1 MIIYKDLIYAKQNL
15 ISLPKL
21 FKLQAKKT
29 PDKIAIVDGANSITY
44 QKLDQLT
51 DNLAGYLQKQGVTL
65 NQPVGVLLEKSQ
77 DFIIA
82 SLAIMKA
89 GGIFMPLELKYPD
102 ALLAK
107 MLADA
112 KPSLIITKSTYTKK
126 ISSKIGI
133 KNLLID
139 RENNWKS
146 PPTLDLKLP
155 SIATENI
162 ANIIYSSGST
172 GEPKGIILTHKA
184 IITGELRREQVS
196 SSKSG
201 YPITYLLF
209 PWEIYRPWIKGATLY
224 IVHDEI
230 IYDHEQ
236 FLDLIFQN
244 KIKEL
249 TISPS
254 LIQSI
259 FNTVEIETITAK
271 LSGLEVV
278 WVTGEALTQKLKYQL
293 IDRLPSARLFNFY
306 GINECFTVT
315 IDNLRESED
324 LPSGFCAVGIP
335 FEDDEIILLD
345 ENGQQVTPGK
355 EGEMYIKSPCL
366 FQAYF
371 NKPEL
376 TAEKLVDLNGNRF
389 FRTGDLAAILPNGKL
404 EIRGRCNYMVNLRG
418 YNVSLAGIENTLL
431 EHPEIKSCV
440 VIIQGKEEAEK
451 KLIAY
456 FVPQKQIT
464 EAQEIRELKLRL
476 RHHLQDHLPPHMIPS
491 VFVVIDKIPM
501 TPMGKL
507 DRRQLPSLD
516 HSRPELAV
524 PLVKS
529 QSDTEKRI
537 AQIWQEVLQL
547 EEVGINDNF
556 FDLGGN
562 SLLLIRVHKN
572 LSKIFAIHL
581 PVTTL
586 FEHPTIATLA
596 QHLEQDKGGKTAAKQ
611 YHKRKKSIGHGSD
624 IAIVGMSCRFPGAN
638 NTDAFWNNLRDG
650 VESISFFSD
659 REIELEDPNWIEHP
673 NYVKA
678 SPILPDIDLF
688 DAEFFG
694 YSDKE
699 AELMDPQHRLFLE
712 CAWEA
717 LENAGYNP
725 GNYPGAVGVYGGS
738 SPSTYLINNIS
749 HSLGSS
755 RTSPLLTH
763 CLFRGTK
770 DVHTDLGNGGDYL
783 PMRVSYKLNLK
794 GPSLNV
800 QTACSTSLVAVH
812 LACQSLR
819 SGESDLALAGGVSI
833 FVPQKTGYL
842 YQEGM
847 MLSPDGHCRAF
858 DAEGQ
863 GTLFGSGVGI
873 VVLKRLE
880 EAIAD
885 GDHVYATIKG
895 SAINNDGAVKVSYT
909 APSIEGQIAA
919 ISEALA
925 MANIDPRTVSYVET
939 HGTGTPLGDPIEIAA
954 LTKAFRQSTNS
965 QDNNFCAIGSV
976 KTNIGH
982 LDVTAGIAGLIKTVL
997 ALHNKAIPPSLHFKE
1012 PNPNIDFPNSPFYVN
1027 TALTPWEPKVTPL
1040 RAGVSSFG
1048 MGGTNVHVVLEEAPK
1063 QVESGSPLT
1072 PLNKGGI
1079 SEASH
1084 GFPLNKGD
1092 INEASHG
1099 LNKGGISEA
1108 SHGVPLAKGDGRGID
1123 GGDAKVKSERSLHIL
1138 TLSGQTEQAVAESVQ
1153 NYITYLES
1161 DPKAE
1166 IGDICFTANGGRQHF
1181 NHRLAVIAGST
1192 QDLLEQLQRFGKP
1205 VDINDSSEPP
1215 TIHSLKADSTKQIAF
1230 VFTGQGSQ
1238 YIGMGRQLYETQPT
1252 FRKTLDECDRI
1263 LRSYL
1268 DIPLLEVLYPD
1279 LDNREQGTEPDSPIH
1294 QTSYTQPAIFAI
1306 EYALAGLWKSWGI
1319 EPDVVMGHSIGE
1331 YVAACVAGVF
1341 SLEDGLKLIAQRGRL
1356 MQSLPQ
1362 DGEMLAL
1369 LASVAEAAEA
1379 IKPYGRDVSVAAING
1394 PQSVV
1399 ISGERAAINTIERN
1413 LAAKGVKTKKLTVSH
1428 AFHSPL
1434 MEPILGEFEQVV
1446 AQVRFNLPQLKLISN
1461 VTGELA
1467 TEEITTS
1474 KYWCDHLRQPVQFMA
1489 SMSTIA
1495 QQGID
1500 VLVEIGA
1507 KPILLGMGRQCLP
1520 EHQGLW
1526 LPSLR
1531 PGQED
1536 WQQILTSLAE
1546 LYLHGVPVNWLG
1558 FDQDFA
1564 RHRIP
1569 LPTYPFQRQRYWV
1582 SPEDS
1587 LMGITAPSTSPG
1599 AIGAVAPGLKA
1610 IAPKDIG
1617 KKPDIADW
1625 FYIPSWKRSITPAYQ
1640 PGEKLLESDTL
1651 VFIDECGLGEK
1662 LAEKLAIQ
1670 GSDVVRVSHGSE
1682 FAKQSDRVY
1691 TINPTQADDYH
1702 TLLQELKQLN
1712 KNPSS
1717 IIHLWSVTPNN
1728 HTELGIESFEASQDL
1743 GLYSLIFLV
1752 QALEK
1757 LNFIDPLQLT
1767 IVSNNLQEVSGEE
1780 VLSPEKA
1787 TLLAACK
1794 VIGQEYPNI
1803 NCRSIDL
1810 VLPPSQKQNQ
1820 EKLVTQLLGEIKA
1833 QSEDLTIAYRGKHR
1847 WVQKFEPMGLEKP
1860 EAGTLPLTEEGVY
1873 LIIGGL
1879 GAIGMSLGLHLAKT
1893 VRAKLILIGRSQF
1906 PARDDWSQWLAT
1918 HNAEDR
1924 ISRKIQKLQA
1934 MEAMGAEV
1942 MVLSADVADGQQ
1954 MEEAIAQA
1962 EARFGN
1968 INGVIHSVMFTG
1980 DKALCSIKEITKTDI
1995 WQHFQG
2001 KVQGTIVLSK
2011 VLHNKNLDFCI
2022 LMSSIASVL
2031 GGLGDVAYSAAN
2043 LFMDVFVHQQNRSN
2057 SVPWLSVNWE
2067 TWEFEKQDQNYEI
2080 AAGLAEFAITPE
2092 EGIQA
2097 FERVLSTQELNQI
2110 LVSSGD
2116 LQTRIDR
2123 WVKLKSVKQQ
2133 NNSQNQVS
2141 STPVTFRKQ
2150 LETAPVGERQG
2161 LLVTHVR
2168 AQVARVLGIS
2178 PERITL
2184 EQKLIDLGLD
2194 SLMSIE
2200 LRNALQLSLGLSVP
2214 STLLFD
2220 YPTPEALTSYLVRE
2234 VAHLE
2239 DSKSLSNGSIKQGI
2253 VEDDSYHSTLVSI
2266 QPNGSKPP
2274 LFFVPGVLGN
2284 VFDIYPLAQHLDSEQ
2299 PLYGLRALGLDER
2312 EKPLTRMEDI
2322 AAHHIQALQAVQPE
2336 GPYFLGGHSAG
2347 GKVVFEMAQQLKN
2360 QGQEVALLA
2369 IMDGLGTNLQKY
2381 QDFAEWD
2388 NSKLIDDL
2396 SSFYQGSLGEAVKVD
2411 PETLQSIG
2419 EDRKLDYLLERLTI
2433 AGLNL
2438 SQGELKRIFK
2448 VYKAS
2453 IQADVD
2459 YIPQESYP
2467 TSITFFRAMETEVF
2481 EATLGETTILEDP
2494 TWGWGEI
2501 SAQPVTIH
2509 KIPGNH
2515 FTMMREP
2522 NVGVLAQTLRTCLES
2537 YPRAVH
2543 HPL

>member
-1 MIIYKDLIYAKQNL
+1 MKNF
-15 ISLPKL
+15 ISLPQL
-21 FKLQAKKT
+21 FKSQAQRT
-29 PDKIAIVDGANSITY
+29 PEEIAIVDRANSITY

-51 DNLAGYLQKQGVTL
+51 DNLAGYLQKEGVTL

-77 DFIIA
+77 DYIIA

-89 GGIFMPLELKYPD
+89 GGAFMPLELKYPD

-107 MLADA
+107 MVADA
-112 KPSLIITKSTYTKK
+112 QPNLIITKSQYASRIT
-126 ISSKIGI
+126 SKLPLQI
-133 KNLLID
+133 LLI
-139 RENNWKS
+139 EQKNNWNLPRKQ
-146 PPTLDLKLP
+146 DQKLP
-155 SIATENI
+155 SINPQDI
-162 ANIIYSSGST
+162 ANIIYTSGST
-172 GEPKGIILTHKA
+172 GEPKGIILTHQA

-196 SSKSG
+196 LSKSG
-201 YPITYLLF
+201 YPIAYVLF
-209 PWEIYRPWIKGATLY
+209 QWEIYRPWIKGSTTY
-224 IVHDEI
+224 IIPDEI
-230 IYDHEQ
+230 IYDHQ
-236 FLDLIFQN
+236 LFLDFIYQN
-244 KIKEL
+244 KIKEI

-259 FNTVEIETITAK
+259 FNTVEIENITAK

-278 WVTGEALTQKLKYQL
+278 WVTGEALTQKLKSQL
-293 IDRLPSARLFNFY
+293 IDRLPSTRLLNYY
-306 GINECFTVT
+306 GINECFTIA
-315 IDNLRESED
+315 IDNLRKIED
-324 LPSGFCAVGIP
+324 LTSGLCAVGMP

-345 ENGQQVTPGK
+345 ENGQQVPPGN
-355 EGEMYIKSPCL
+355 EGEMYINSPCL
-366 FQAYF
+366 FQAYLK
-371 NKPEL
+371 KPKL

-440 VIIQGKEEAEK
+440 VILQGKEEAEK

-456 FVPQKQIT
+456 FVPQKQST
-464 EAQEIRELKLRL
+464 EPQQIRQLKLRL
-476 RHHLQDHLPPHMIPS
+476 RHHLQDNLPAHMIPS

-507 DRRQLPSLD
+507 DRRQLPEIN
-516 HSRPELAV
+516 HYRPELAV

-529 QSDTEKRI
+529 KSDTEKQI

-547 EEVGINDNF
+547 KEVGINDNF

-572 LSKIFAIHL
+572 LSKILAIHL
-581 PVTTL
+581 PVTRL

-596 QHLEQDKGGKTAAKQ
+596 QYLEQEQVGKTAV
-611 YHKRKKSIGHGSD
+611 KRYEKRNKSIQHGCD

-650 VESISFFSD
+650 VESISFFND

-717 LENAGYNP
+717 LEIAGYNP

-755 RTSPLLTH
+755 RISPLLTH

-794 GPSLNV
+794 GPSVNV
-800 QTACSTSLVAVH
+800 QTACSSSLVAVH

-885 GDHVYATIKG
+885 GDHIYATIKG

-925 MANIDPRTVSYVET
+925 MANIDPRTVSYVEA

-1012 PNPNIDFPNSPFYVN
+1012 PNPNIDFENSPFYVN
-1027 TALTPWEPKVTPL
+1027 TTFREWEEKVTPL

-1048 MGGTNVHVVLEEAPK
+1048 MGGTNAHVVLESAPK
-1063 QVESGSPLT
+1063 QVESRSPLT
-1072 PLNKGGI
+1072 PLDKGGISVESRSPLTPLDKGGI

-1084 GFPLNKGD
+1084 DF
-1092 INEASHG
+1092 
-1099 LNKGGISEA
+1099 
-1108 SHGVPLAKGDGRGID
+1108 PLAKGDGRAIEKSKS
-1123 GGDAKVKSERSLHIL
+1123 KVKSERPVHIL

-1161 DPKAE
+1161 HREAE
-1166 IGDICFTANGGRQHF
+1166 IADICFTANGGRQHF

-1252 FRKTLDECDRI
+1252 FRKNLDECDRI

-1268 DIPLLEVLYPD
+1268 DISLLEVLYPD
-1279 LDNREQGTEPDSPIH
+1279 LDNNKQETEPDSPIH

-1306 EYALAGLWKSWGI
+1306 EYALAELWKSWGI

-1356 MQSLPQ
+1356 MQLLPQ

-1369 LASVAEAAEA
+1369 LTSEAQAAEA
-1379 IKPYGRDVSVAAING
+1379 IKPYSQDVSLAAING

-1399 ISGERAAINTIERN
+1399 ISGKKTAIKAIERN

-1434 MEPILGEFEQVV
+1434 MEPILAEFERVV
-1446 AQVRFNLPQLKLISN
+1446 AQVRFNLPQLKLIGN

-1489 SMSTIA
+1489 SMSTLE

-1546 LYLHGVPVNWLG
+1546 LYLHGVSINWLG

-1599 AIGAVAPGLKA
+1599 AI
-1610 IAPKDIG
+1610 APKDIG

-1625 FYIPSWKRSITPAYQ
+1625 FYIPSWKRSIPPAYQ
-1640 PGEKLLESDTL
+1640 PGEKLLESDIL
-1651 VFIDECGLGEK
+1651 VFIDECGLGEE
-1662 LAEKLAIQ
+1662 LAELLAIQ
-1670 GSDVVRVSHGSE
+1670 GSEVVRVSRGSE
-1682 FAKQSDRVY
+1682 FTKHSDRFY

-1702 TLLQELKQLN
+1702 TLLQELKQRN

-1728 HTELGIESFEASQDL
+1728 HTELGIESFEASQEL

-1752 QALEK
+1752 QALER
-1757 LNFIDPLQLT
+1757 LNFINSLQLT
-1767 IVSNNLQEVSGEE
+1767 VVSNNLQEVSGEE

-1803 NCRSIDL
+1803 NCRSIDI
-1810 VLPPSQKQNQ
+1810 VLPTSQKQKQ
-1820 EKLVTQLLGEIKA
+1820 EKIVTQLLAEITA
-1833 QSEDLTIAYRGKHR
+1833 QSADLTIAYRGKHR
-1847 WVQKFEPMGLEKP
+1847 WVQKFEPVGLEKP

-1879 GAIGMSLGLHLAKT
+1879 GAIGLSLGAHLAKT
-1893 VRAKLILIGRSQF
+1893 VRAKLILTGRSLF

-1924 ISRKIQKLQA
+1924 ISRKIQKLQVI
-1934 MEAMGAEV
+1934 EAMGTEV
-1942 MVLSADVADGQQ
+1942 MILNADVADGQQ
-1954 MEEAIAQA
+1954 MEAVVAQA
-1962 EARFGN
+1962 EARFGK

-1980 DKALCSIKEITKTDI
+1980 DKALCSIKEITNTDI

-2011 VLHNKNLDFCI
+2011 VLQNKNLDFCI

-2043 LFMDVFVHQQNRSN
+2043 LFMDVFVYQQNRGN

-2067 TWEFEKQDQNYEI
+2067 TWEFPKQEQNYEI
-2080 AAGLAEFAITPE
+2080 ATSLAEFAITPE

-2097 FERVLSTQELNQI
+2097 FERVLSTPELDQI
-2110 LVSSGD
+2110 IVSSGD
-2116 LQTRIDR
+2116 LQARIDR
-2123 WVKLKSVKQQ
+2123 WVKLKSVKER
-2133 NNSQNQVS
+2133 NNSHNQVS
-2141 STPVTFRKQ
+2141 YTPVTFRQQ
-2150 LETAPVGERQG
+2150 LETVPVGERQG

-2168 AQVARVLGIS
+2168 AQVAKVLGIS
-2178 PERITL
+2178 PQRITL

-2200 LRNALQLSLGLSVP
+2200 LRNTLQLSLGLSVP
-2214 STLLFD
+2214 STLVFD
-2220 YPTPEALTSYLVRE
+2220 YPTPEALTSYLAQE
-2234 VAHLE
+2234 VLAFE
-2239 DSKSLSNGSIKQGI
+2239 ESKSLTDTSIKEGI
-2253 VEDDSYHSTLVSI
+2253 VEDNSYRSTLVSI
-2266 QPNGSKPP
+2266 QQNGSKPP

-2299 PLYGLRALGLDER
+2299 PLYGLRAFGLDEG
-2312 EKPLTRMEDI
+2312 EKPLTRMEEI
-2322 AAHHIQALQAVQPE
+2322 AAHHIQALQAVQPK

-2360 QGQEVALLA
+2360 QGHEVALLA
-2369 IMDGLGTNLQKY
+2369 IIDGLGTNVQKY
-2381 QDFAEWD
+2381 QDFADWD
-2388 NSKLIDDL
+2388 NTKLINDL
-2396 SSFYQGSLGEAVKVD
+2396 SSFYQGSLGEAVNVD

-2419 EDRKLDYLLERLTI
+2419 EEQQLNYLLERLSI
-2433 AGLNL
+2433 AGFKL
-2438 SQGELKRIFK
+2438 SQDELKRIFQ
-2448 VYKAS
+2448 VYKANV
-2453 IQADVD
+2453 QADVD

-2481 EATLGETTILEDP
+2481 QATLGETTILEDP

-2501 SAQPVTIH
+2501 SAEPVTIYE
-2509 KIPGNH
+2509 IPGNH
-2515 FTMMREP
+2515 FTMMGEP
-2522 NVGVLAQTLRTCLES
+2522 NVGVIAQTLRTCLES
-2537 YPRAVH
+2537 NPRAVQ

>member
-1 MIIYKDLIYAKQNL
+1 MEDFL
-15 ISLPKL
+15 SLSKL
-21 FKLQAKKT
+21 FKLQAQRT
-29 PDKIAIVDGANSITY
+29 PQEIALVDQTNSITY
-44 QKLDQLT
+44 QQLDQLT
-51 DNLAGYLQKQGVTL
+51 DNLAGYLQKQGVTS
-65 NQPVGVLLEKSQ
+65 NQPVGALLEKSQ
-77 DFIIA
+77 DYIIA
-82 SLAIMKA
+82 CLAILKA
-89 GGIFMPLELKYPD
+89 GGAFMPLELKYPD

-107 MLADA
+107 MVADA
-112 KPSLIITKSTYTKK
+112 KPNLIITKSEYSSR
-126 ISSKIGI
+126 ISSKLSLKI
-133 KNLLID
+133 LPID
-139 RENNWKS
+139 RKKNWNLPLK
-146 PPTLDLKLP
+146 PEQKLP
-155 SIATENI
+155 SIEPQDI
-162 ANIIYSSGST
+162 ANIIYTSGST
-172 GEPKGIILTHKA
+172 GEPKGIILTHQA
-184 IITGELRREQVS
+184 IIAAELRREQFS
-196 SSKSG
+196 LSRAG
-201 YPITYLLF
+201 YPLAYVLF
-209 PWEIYRPWIKGATLY
+209 QWEIYRPWFKGATTY
-224 IVHDEI
+224 IIPDEI
-230 IYDHEQ
+230 LYDHQ
-236 FLDLIFQN
+236 LFLDFISQN
-244 KIKEL
+244 KIKEI

-259 FNTVEIETITAK
+259 FNTIEVDCLISK
-271 LSGLEVV
+271 LSNLEVI
-278 WVTGEALTQKLKYQL
+278 WLTGEPVNKKLKTQL
-293 IDRLPSARLFNFY
+293 LNRLPSTRLLNYY
-306 GINECFTVT
+306 GLNECFTVA
-315 IDNLRESED
+315 IDDLRETED
-324 LPSGFCAVGIP
+324 LPSGFCAVGTP
-335 FEDDEIILLD
+335 FEDDEIILLE
-345 ENGQQVTPGK
+345 ENGQQVSPGN
-355 EGEMYIKSPCL
+355 EGEMYIHSPCMFREYL
-366 FQAYF
+366 
-371 NKPEL
+371 NKPKL
-376 TAEKLVDLNGNRF
+376 TADSFVDINGTRF

-440 VIIQGKEEAEK
+440 VVLQGQEEAQK

-456 FVPQKQIT
+456 FIPQEQGT
-464 EAQEIRELKLRL
+464 EPQQIRELKLRL
-476 RHHLQDHLPPHMIPS
+476 RHHLQERLPPHMMPTA
-491 VFVVIDKIPM
+491 FVVLEKIPI

-507 DRRQLPSLD
+507 DRRQLPTLD

-572 LSKIFAIHL
+572 LSKIFTTNL
-581 PVTTL
+581 PITTL

-596 QHLEQDKGGKTAAKQ
+596 QHLEQDKRGKTTVKQ
-611 YHKRKKSIGHGSD
+611 YKKKKKPIGHGSD
-624 IAIVGMSCRFPGAN
+624 IAIVGMSCRFPGAK
-638 NTDAFWNNLRDG
+638 NTDAFWNNLQDG
-650 VESISFFSD
+650 IESISFFSD
-659 REIELEDPNWIEHP
+659 REIELEEPNWIEHP

-717 LENAGYNP
+717 LEIAGYNP
-725 GNYPGAVGVYGGS
+725 ENYQGAVGVYGGS
-738 SPSTYLINNIS
+738 SPSTYLVNNIS
-749 HSLGSS
+749 HSLGASPA
-755 RTSPLLTH
+755 SPLLTH

-770 DVHTDLGNGGDYL
+770 DVHTDLGNGRDYL
-783 PMRVSYKLNLK
+783 PMRVSYKLNLT
-794 GPSLNV
+794 GPSVNV

-833 FVPQKTGYL
+833 FVPHKTGYL

-858 DAEGQ
+858 DAQSQ

-873 VVLKRLE
+873 VALKRLD

-885 GDHVYATIKG
+885 GDKIYAVIKG

-919 ISEALA
+919 ISDALA

-982 LDVTAGIAGLIKTVL
+982 LDVTAGIASLIKTVL
-997 ALHNKAIPPSLHFKE
+997 ALHNKAIPPSLHFTE
-1012 PNPNIDFPNSPFYVN
+1012 PNPNIDFEHSPFYVN
-1027 TALTPWEPKVTPL
+1027 TALTPWEAKVTPL

-1048 MGGTNVHVVLEEAPK
+1048 MGGTNAHVVLEEAPK
-1063 QVESGSPLT
+1063 QVKSRSPQ
-1072 PLNKGGI
+1072 
-1079 SEASH
+1079 
-1084 GFPLNKGD
+1084 
-1092 INEASHG
+1092 
-1099 LNKGGISEA
+1099 
-1108 SHGVPLAKGDGRGID
+1108 AKI
-1123 GGDAKVKSERSLHIL
+1123 KSERSVHIL
-1138 TLSGQTEQAVAESVQ
+1138 TLSGKTEQAVAESVH
-1153 NYITYLES
+1153 NYVTYLKSHQE
-1161 DPKAE
+1161 AE
-1166 IGDICFTANGGRQHF
+1166 IADICFTANSGRQHF
-1181 NHRLAVIAGST
+1181 NHRLAIIASST

-1205 VDINDSSEPP
+1205 LDINDSSEPP
-1215 TIHSLKADSTKQIAF
+1215 TIHSLKATSTKQIAF

-1252 FRKTLDECDRI
+1252 FRKNLEKCDRI

-1268 DIPLLEVLYPD
+1268 DIPLLDVLYGD
-1279 LDNREQGTEPDSPIH
+1279 LDNKELIN

-1306 EYALAGLWKSWGI
+1306 EYALAELWKSWGI
-1319 EPDVVMGHSIGE
+1319 EPDLVMGHSIGE

-1369 LASVAEAAEA
+1369 LASVPQAAEA
-1379 IKPYGRDVSVAAING
+1379 IKPYGRDVSLAAING
-1394 PQSVV
+1394 PESVV
-1399 ISGERAAINTIERN
+1399 ISGKRAAINTVEHN
-1413 LAAKGVKTKKLTVSH
+1413 LAAKGIKTKKLTVSH

-1434 MEPILGEFEQVV
+1434 MEPILAEFDQVA
-1446 AQVRFNLPQLKLISN
+1446 AQVQFNSPQLQLISN

-1489 SMSTIA
+1489 SMSTLE

-1500 VLVEIGA
+1500 VLLEIGA

-1531 PGQED
+1531 PGHSD

-1546 LYLHGVPVNWLG
+1546 LYLHGVPINWLG

-1564 RHRIP
+1564 RHRLP
-1569 LPTYPFQRQRYWV
+1569 LPTYPFQRQRYWIT
-1582 SPEDS
+1582 PEDNS
-1587 LMGITAPSTSPG
+1587 MGITAPSISPG
-1599 AIGAVAPGLKA
+1599 G
-1610 IAPKDIG
+1610 IAPKQIVK
-1617 KKPDIADW
+1617 KKPNIADW
-1625 FYIPSWKRSITPAYQ
+1625 FYIPSWKRSIPPAYQ
-1640 PGEKLLESDTL
+1640 PSQKLLESEIL

-1670 GSDVVRVSHGSE
+1670 GSEVVRVSCGSE
-1682 FAKQSDRVY
+1682 FAKHSDRFY

-1712 KNPSS
+1712 QNPSS
-1717 IIHLWSVTPNN
+1717 IIHLWSITPNN
-1728 HTELGIESFEASQDL
+1728 HTELGIESFETSQDL

-1767 IVSNNLQEVSGEE
+1767 VASNNLQEVSGEE

-1787 TLLAACK
+1787 TILAACK

-1810 VLPPSQKQNQ
+1810 VLPLAQKQKQ
-1820 EKLVTQLLGEIKA
+1820 EKLLTQLLAEITA
-1833 QSEDLTIAYRGKHR
+1833 HSEDLTIAYRGKHR
-1847 WVQKFEPMGLEKP
+1847 WVQKFEPIGLETP
-1860 EAGTLPLTEEGVY
+1860 GAETLPLKESGVY

-1879 GAIGMSLGLHLAKT
+1879 GAIGLSLGLHLAKT
-1893 VRAKLILIGRSQF
+1893 VRAKLILTGRSLF

-1918 HNAEDR
+1918 HDAEDR
-1924 ISRKIQKLQA
+1924 ISRKIDKLQA
-1934 MEAMGAEV
+1934 IEAMGAEV
-1942 MVLSADVADGQQ
+1942 MVLNVDVADEQQ
-1954 MEEAIAQA
+1954 MEAAIAQT

-1980 DKALCSIKEITKTDI
+1980 DKALCSIKEITKADL
-1995 WQHFQG
+1995 WQHFHG

-2011 VLHNKNLDFCI
+2011 VLQNKNLDFCI

-2057 SVPWLSVNWE
+2057 SIPWLSVNWE
-2067 TWEFEKQDQNYEI
+2067 TWEFPKQDRNYEI
-2080 AAGLAEFAITPE
+2080 VAALAEFAITPE

-2097 FERVLSTQELNQI
+2097 FERVLSTQKMEFDQI
-2110 LVSSGD
+2110 IVSSGD
-2116 LQTRIDR
+2116 LQTRIDQ
-2123 WVKLKSVKQQ
+2123 WVKLKSIKER
-2133 NNSQNQVS
+2133 NNSHQQAS
-2141 STPVTFRKQ
+2141 SPTVELRKQ
-2150 LETAPVGERQG
+2150 LETAPMGERKT
-2161 LLVTHVR
+2161 LLFAHIRT
-2168 AQVARVLGIS
+2168 QVAKVLGIS
-2178 PERITL
+2178 PERIAL

-2220 YPTPEALTSYLVRE
+2220 YPTPEALTNYLVRE
-2234 VAHLE
+2234 VSHFE
-2239 DSKSLSNGSIKQGI
+2239 DSKSFSNGSIKQGI
-2253 VEDDSYHSTLVSI
+2253 VEDDFYRSTLVSI

-2284 VFDIYPLAQHLDSEQ
+2284 VFDLYPVAQHLDAEQ
-2299 PLYGLRALGLDER
+2299 PLYGLRSLGLDEG
-2312 EKPLTRMEDI
+2312 EEPLTQMEDI
-2322 AAHHIQALQAVQPE
+2322 ATHHIKALQAVQPH
-2336 GPYFLGGHSAG
+2336 GPYFLGSHSAG
-2347 GKVVFEMAQQLKN
+2347 GKVVFEMAQQLQH

-2381 QDFAEWD
+2381 QDFSEWD
-2388 NSKLIDDL
+2388 NTKLIEDL
-2396 SSFYQGSLGEAVKVD
+2396 SSFYQGSLGEALKVS
-2411 PETLQSIG
+2411 PETLQSMG
-2419 EDRKLDYLLERLTI
+2419 EECQLDYLLERLSI

-2438 SQGELKRIFK
+2438 SRGELTRIFQ
-2448 VYKAS
+2448 VYQAN
-2453 IQADVD
+2453 IQADVE
-2459 YIPQESYP
+2459 YVPQESYP
-2467 TSITFFRAMETEVF
+2467 TSITFFRARETEIF
-2481 EATLGETTILEDP
+2481 EAILGETTILEDP
-2494 TWGWGEI
+2494 TWEWGKI
-2501 SAQPVTIH
+2501 SAEPVTIH
-2509 KIPGNH
+2509 EIPGNH

-2522 NVGVLAQTLRTCLES
+2522 HVRVLAQTLRTCLES
-2537 YPRAVH
+2537 F
-2543 HPL
+2543 LK

>member
-1 MIIYKDLIYAKQNL
+1 MEDFL
-15 ISLPKL
+15 SLPKL
-21 FKLQAKKT
+21 FKLQAQRT
-29 PDKIAIVDGANSITY
+29 PEEIAIVDGANSITY
-44 QKLDQLT
+44 QKLDRLT
-51 DNLAGYLQKQGVTL
+51 DNLAGYLQKQGVTS

-77 DFIIA
+77 DYIIA

-89 GGIFMPLELKYPD
+89 GGAFMPLELKYPD

-107 MLADA
+107 MVADA
-112 KPSLIITKSTYTKK
+112 KPSLIITKSQY
-126 ISSKIGI
+126 SSRI
-133 KNLLID
+133 NSELSLQSLPID
-139 RENNWKS
+139 RENNWKL
-146 PPTLDLKLP
+146 PLKQDQNLP
-155 SIATENI
+155 SINPQDI
-162 ANIIYSSGST
+162 ANIIYTSGST
-172 GEPKGIILTHKA
+172 GEPKGIILTHQA
-184 IITGELRREQVS
+184 IIAGELRREQVS
-196 SSKSG
+196 LSKSG
-201 YPITYLLF
+201 YPIAYVLF
-209 PWEIYRPWIKGATLY
+209 QWEIYRPWIKGSTTY
-224 IVHDEI
+224 IIPDEI
-230 IYDHEQ
+230 IYDHQ
-236 FLDLIFQN
+236 LFLDFIYQN
-244 KIKEL
+244 EIKEI

-259 FNTVEIETITAK
+259 FNTVKVDFIISK
-271 LSGLEVV
+271 LSGLEVI
-278 WVTGEALTQKLKYQL
+278 WVTGEALTKQLKSKL
-293 IDRLPSARLFNFY
+293 IDRLPSTRLLNYY
-306 GINECFTVT
+306 GINECFTIA
-315 IDNLRESED
+315 IDNLREIEN

-345 ENGQQVTPGK
+345 ENGQQVYPGN
-355 EGEMYIKSPCL
+355 EGEMYIRSPCMFREYL
-366 FQAYF
+366 
-371 NKPEL
+371 NKPKL
-376 TAEKLVDLNGNRF
+376 TADSFVDINGYRF

-456 FVPQKQIT
+456 FVPQKQST
-464 EAQEIRELKLRL
+464 EPQQIRELKLRL
-476 RHHLQDHLPPHMIPS
+476 RHHLQDHLPAHMIPS

-507 DRRQLPSLD
+507 DRRQLPSID

-537 AQIWQEVLQL
+537 AQIWQDVLQL

-572 LSKIFAIHL
+572 LSKILAIHL

-596 QHLEQDKGGKTAAKQ
+596 QYLDQEQVGTTAVKR
-611 YHKRKKSIGHGSD
+611 YEKRKKFIQHGSD

-638 NTDAFWNNLRDG
+638 NTDAFWKNLRDG

-659 REIELEDPNWIEHP
+659 REIELEDTNWIEHP

-717 LENAGYNP
+717 LEISGYNP
-725 GNYPGAVGVYGGS
+725 GNYPGSVGVYGGS

-794 GPSLNV
+794 GPSVNV

-842 YQEGM
+842 YQEAM

-919 ISEALA
+919 ISDALA

-1048 MGGTNVHVVLEEAPK
+1048 MGGTNAHVVLEEAPK
-1063 QVESGSPLT
+1063 QVESGSPL
-1072 PLNKGGI
+1072 LNKGGN

-1084 GFPLNKGD
+1084 GF
-1092 INEASHG
+1092 
-1099 LNKGGISEA
+1099 
-1108 SHGVPLAKGDGRGID
+1108 PLAKGDGRGIEKSKS
-1123 GGDAKVKSERSLHIL
+1123 KVKRERSVHIL

-1166 IGDICFTANGGRQHF
+1166 IADICFTANGGRQHF

-1252 FRKTLDECDRI
+1252 FRKNLDECDRI

-1279 LDNREQGTEPDSPIH
+1279 LDNNKSETEPDSSIN

-1306 EYALAGLWKSWGI
+1306 EYALAELWKSWGI

-1379 IKPYGRDVSVAAING
+1379 IKPYGGDVSLAAING

-1399 ISGERAAINTIERN
+1399 ISGKRAAINTIERN

-1434 MEPILGEFEQVV
+1434 MEPILAEFDQVV

-1495 QQGID
+1495 QLGID

-1536 WQQILTSLAE
+1536 WQQLLTSVAE
-1546 LYLHGVPVNWLG
+1546 LYFHGVSINWLG

-1587 LMGITAPSTSPG
+1587 LMGITTPSTSSR
-1599 AIGAVAPGLKA
+1599 AIP
-1610 IAPKDIG
+1610 PKNIG

-1625 FYIPSWKRSITPAYQ
+1625 FYIPSWKRSIPPAYQ

-1651 VFIDECGLGEK
+1651 VFIDECGLGEE
-1662 LAEKLAIQ
+1662 LAEKLEIQ
-1670 GSDVVRVSHGSE
+1670 GSDVVRVSPGSE
-1682 FAKQSDRVY
+1682 FAKQSDRFY

-1702 TLLQELKQLN
+1702 TLLQELKQRN

-1728 HTELGIESFEASQDL
+1728 HTELGIESFEGSQDL

-1757 LNFIDPLQLT
+1757 LNFINSLQLT
-1767 IVSNNLQEVSGEE
+1767 VVSNNLQEVSGEE

-1787 TLLAACK
+1787 TLLAACN

-1810 VLPPSQKQNQ
+1810 VLPPSQKQKQ
-1820 EKLVTQLLGEIKA
+1820 EKLVTQLLGEITA
-1833 QSEDLTIAYRGKHR
+1833 HSEDLTIAYRGKHR
-1847 WVQKFEPMGLEKP
+1847 WVQKFEPVGLETP
-1860 EAGTLPLTEEGVY
+1860 GTGTLPLTKEGVY

-1879 GAIGMSLGLHLAKT
+1879 GAIGLSLGLHLAKT
-1893 VRAKLILIGRSQF
+1893 VRAKLILTGRSLF

-1918 HNAEDR
+1918 HDAEDR

-1942 MVLSADVADGQQ
+1942 MVLNADVADGQQ

-1962 EARFGN
+1962 EGRFGN

-2011 VLHNKNLDFCI
+2011 VLQNKNLDFCI

-2043 LFMDVFVHQQNRSN
+2043 LFMDVFVHQQNRVN

-2067 TWEFEKQDQNYEI
+2067 TWEFPKQDRNYEI

-2097 FERVLSTQELNQI
+2097 FEKVLSTPELDQI
-2110 LVSSGD
+2110 IVSSGD
-2116 LQTRIDR
+2116 LQARIDR
-2123 WVKLKSVKQQ
+2123 WVKLKSVKER
-2133 NNSQNQVS
+2133 NNSHNQVS
-2141 STPVTFRKQ
+2141 YTPVTFRKQ
-2150 LETAPVGERQG
+2150 LETVPVGERQG
-2161 LLVTHVR
+2161 LLVTHIR
-2168 AQVARVLGIS
+2168 AQVAKVLGIS

-2214 STLLFD
+2214 STVVFD
-2220 YPTPEALTSYLVRE
+2220 YPTPEALTSYLAQE
-2234 VAHLE
+2234 VLAFE
-2239 DSKSLSNGSIKQGI
+2239 ESKSLTDTSIKQGI
-2253 VEDDSYHSTLVSI
+2253 VEDDSYRSTLVSI

-2299 PLYGLRALGLDER
+2299 PLYGLRAFGLDDG

-2322 AAHHIQALQAVQPE
+2322 AAHHIQALQAVQPK

-2347 GKVVFEMAQQLKN
+2347 GKVVFEIAQQLQN

-2381 QDFAEWD
+2381 QDFADWD
-2388 NSKLIDDL
+2388 NTKLINDI
-2396 SSFYQGSLGEAVKVD
+2396 SSFYQGSLGEAVNVN

-2419 EDRKLDYLLERLTI
+2419 EEQQLNYLLERLSI
-2433 AGLNL
+2433 AGFKL
-2438 SQGELKRIFK
+2438 SQDELKRIFQ
-2448 VYKAS
+2448 VYKANV
-2453 IQADVD
+2453 QADVD

-2494 TWGWGEI
+2494 TWGWGKV
-2501 SAQPVTIH
+2501 SAEPVTIYE
-2509 KIPGNH
+2509 IPGNH
-2515 FTMMREP
+2515 FTMMGEP
-2522 NVGVLAQTLRTCLES
+2522 HVRVLAQTLRTCLES
-2537 YPRAVH
+2537 NCN
-2543 HPL
+2543 L

>member
-1 MIIYKDLIYAKQNL
+1 MKTAITSEMIIDKDLIYAKQNF
-15 ISLPKL
+15 ISLPNL
-21 FKLQAKKT
+21 FKLQAQRT
-29 PDKIAIVDGANSITY
+29 PEQIGIVDRTNSITY
-44 QKLDQLT
+44 QKLDRLT
-51 DNLAGYLQKQGVTL
+51 DNLAGYLQKQGVTS

-77 DFIIA
+77 DYIIA
-82 SLAIMKA
+82 CLAILKA
-89 GGIFMPLELKYPD
+89 GGAFMPLELKYPD

-107 MLADA
+107 IVADA
-112 KPSLIITKSTYTKK
+112 KPNLIITKSQYNQRLS
-126 ISSKIGI
+126 IENSLQI
-133 KNLLID
+133 LPID
-139 RENNWKS
+139 REDNWKF
-146 PPTLDLKLP
+146 PLNPEQKLP
-155 SIATENI
+155 SIDPKNI
-162 ANIIYSSGST
+162 ANIIYTSGST
-172 GEPKGIILTHKA
+172 GEPKGVILTHQA
-184 IITGELRREQVS
+184 IVAGELRLEQVS
-196 SSKSG
+196 LSRSG
-201 YPITYLLF
+201 YPIAYVLF
-209 PWEIYRPWIKGATLY
+209 PWEIYRPWIQGATTY
-224 IVHDEI
+224 IVPDEI
-230 IYDHEQ
+230 IYDHEL
-236 FLDLIFQN
+236 FLEFISQN
-244 KIKEL
+244 KIKEIS
-249 TISPS
+249 ISPS

-271 LSGLEVV
+271 LSCLEVV
-278 WVTGEALTQKLKYQL
+278 WVTGEALTQQLKYQL
-293 IDRLPSARLFNFY
+293 IDRLPSARLLNYY
-306 GINECFTVT
+306 GINECFTVA

-355 EGEMYIKSPCL
+355 EGEMYIKSPCMFREYL
-366 FQAYF
+366 
-371 NKPEL
+371 NKPKL
-376 TAEKLVDLNGNRF
+376 TADSFVDINGSRF

-440 VIIQGKEEAEK
+440 VIIKGKEEAEK

-456 FVPQKQIT
+456 FVPQKQST
-464 EAQEIRELKLRL
+464 EPQQIRQLKLRL
-476 RHHLQDHLPPHMIPS
+476 RHHLQDNLPPHMIPS

-507 DRRQLPSLD
+507 DRRQLPTLD

-1230 VFTGQGSQ
+1230 VFTG
-1238 YIGMGRQLYETQPT
+1238 L
-1252 FRKTLDECDRI
+1252 
-1263 LRSYL
+1263 
-1268 DIPLLEVLYPD
+1268 
-1279 LDNREQGTEPDSPIH
+1279 
-1294 QTSYTQPAIFAI
+1294 
-1306 EYALAGLWKSWGI
+1306 
-1319 EPDVVMGHSIGE
+1319 
-1331 YVAACVAGVF
+1331 
-1341 SLEDGLKLIAQRGRL
+1341 
-1356 MQSLPQ
+1356 
-1362 DGEMLAL
+1362 
-1369 LASVAEAAEA
+1369 
-1379 IKPYGRDVSVAAING
+1379 
-1394 PQSVV
+1394 
-1399 ISGERAAINTIERN
+1399 
-1413 LAAKGVKTKKLTVSH
+1413 
-1428 AFHSPL
+1428 
-1434 MEPILGEFEQVV
+1434 
-1446 AQVRFNLPQLKLISN
+1446 
-1461 VTGELA
+1461 
-1467 TEEITTS
+1467 
-1474 KYWCDHLRQPVQFMA
+1474 
-1489 SMSTIA
+1489 
-1495 QQGID
+1495 
-1500 VLVEIGA
+1500 
-1507 KPILLGMGRQCLP
+1507 
-1520 EHQGLW
+1520 
-1526 LPSLR
+1526 
-1531 PGQED
+1531 
-1536 WQQILTSLAE
+1536 QI
-1546 LYLHGVPVNWLG
+1546 
-1558 FDQDFA
+1558 
-1564 RHRIP
+1564 
-1569 LPTYPFQRQRYWV
+1569 
-1582 SPEDS
+1582 
-1587 LMGITAPSTSPG
+1587 
-1599 AIGAVAPGLKA
+1599 
-1610 IAPKDIG
+1610 
-1617 KKPDIADW
+1617 
-1625 FYIPSWKRSITPAYQ
+1625 
-1640 PGEKLLESDTL
+1640 
-1651 VFIDECGLGEK
+1651 
-1662 LAEKLAIQ
+1662 
-1670 GSDVVRVSHGSE
+1670 
-1682 FAKQSDRVY
+1682 
-1691 TINPTQADDYH
+1691 
-1702 TLLQELKQLN
+1702 
-1712 KNPSS
+1712 
-1717 IIHLWSVTPNN
+1717 
-1728 HTELGIESFEASQDL
+1728 
-1743 GLYSLIFLV
+1743 
-1752 QALEK
+1752 
-1757 LNFIDPLQLT
+1757 
-1767 IVSNNLQEVSGEE
+1767 
-1780 VLSPEKA
+1780 
-1787 TLLAACK
+1787 
-1794 VIGQEYPNI
+1794 
-1803 NCRSIDL
+1803 
-1810 VLPPSQKQNQ
+1810 
-1820 EKLVTQLLGEIKA
+1820 
-1833 QSEDLTIAYRGKHR
+1833 
-1847 WVQKFEPMGLEKP
+1847 
-1860 EAGTLPLTEEGVY
+1860 
-1873 LIIGGL
+1873 
-1879 GAIGMSLGLHLAKT
+1879 
-1893 VRAKLILIGRSQF
+1893 
-1906 PARDDWSQWLAT
+1906 
-1918 HNAEDR
+1918 
-1924 ISRKIQKLQA
+1924 
-1934 MEAMGAEV
+1934 
-1942 MVLSADVADGQQ
+1942 
-1954 MEEAIAQA
+1954 
-1962 EARFGN
+1962 
-1968 INGVIHSVMFTG
+1968 
-1980 DKALCSIKEITKTDI
+1980 
-1995 WQHFQG
+1995 
-2001 KVQGTIVLSK
+2001 
-2011 VLHNKNLDFCI
+2011 
-2022 LMSSIASVL
+2022 
-2031 GGLGDVAYSAAN
+2031 
-2043 LFMDVFVHQQNRSN
+2043 
-2057 SVPWLSVNWE
+2057 
-2067 TWEFEKQDQNYEI
+2067 
-2080 AAGLAEFAITPE
+2080 
-2092 EGIQA
+2092 
-2097 FERVLSTQELNQI
+2097 
-2110 LVSSGD
+2110 
-2116 LQTRIDR
+2116 
-2123 WVKLKSVKQQ
+2123 
-2133 NNSQNQVS
+2133 
-2141 STPVTFRKQ
+2141 
-2150 LETAPVGERQG
+2150 
-2161 LLVTHVR
+2161 
-2168 AQVARVLGIS
+2168 
-2178 PERITL
+2178 
-2184 EQKLIDLGLD
+2184 
-2194 SLMSIE
+2194 
-2200 LRNALQLSLGLSVP
+2200 
-2214 STLLFD
+2214 
-2220 YPTPEALTSYLVRE
+2220 
-2234 VAHLE
+2234 
-2239 DSKSLSNGSIKQGI
+2239 
-2253 VEDDSYHSTLVSI
+2253 
-2266 QPNGSKPP
+2266 
-2274 LFFVPGVLGN
+2274 
-2284 VFDIYPLAQHLDSEQ
+2284 
-2299 PLYGLRALGLDER
+2299 
-2312 EKPLTRMEDI
+2312 
-2322 AAHHIQALQAVQPE
+2322 
-2336 GPYFLGGHSAG
+2336 
-2347 GKVVFEMAQQLKN
+2347 
-2360 QGQEVALLA
+2360 
-2369 IMDGLGTNLQKY
+2369 
-2381 QDFAEWD
+2381 
-2388 NSKLIDDL
+2388 
-2396 SSFYQGSLGEAVKVD
+2396 
-2411 PETLQSIG
+2411 
-2419 EDRKLDYLLERLTI
+2419 
-2433 AGLNL
+2433 
-2438 SQGELKRIFK
+2438 
-2448 VYKAS
+2448 
-2453 IQADVD
+2453 
-2459 YIPQESYP
+2459 
-2467 TSITFFRAMETEVF
+2467 
-2481 EATLGETTILEDP
+2481 
-2494 TWGWGEI
+2494 
-2501 SAQPVTIH
+2501 
-2509 KIPGNH
+2509 
-2515 FTMMREP
+2515 
-2522 NVGVLAQTLRTCLES
+2522 
-2537 YPRAVH
+2537 
-2543 HPL
+2543 

>member
-1 MIIYKDLIYAKQNL
+1 MQSFIG
-15 ISLPKL
+15 LPKL
-21 FKLQAKKT
+21 FKLQAQRT
-29 PDKIAIVDGANSITY
+29 PEQIAVVDGENSITY
-44 QKLDQLT
+44 QKLDRLT
-51 DNLAGYLQKQGVTL
+51 DNLAGYFQEQGVTL
-65 NQPVGVLLEKSQ
+65 NKPVGVLLEKSQ
-77 DFIIA
+77 DYIIA

-89 GGIFMPLELKYPD
+89 GGILMPLELKYPD
-102 ALLAK
+102 TLLAK

-112 KPSLIITKSTYTKK
+112 QPSLIITKSKYTQK
-126 ISSKIGI
+126 ISSKIAI
-133 KNLLID
+133 KILIID
-139 RENNWKS
+139 SETNWNS

-155 SIATENI
+155 SIAPENI

-172 GEPKGIILTHKA
+172 GEPKGIILTHQA
-184 IITGELRREQVS
+184 IITGELRLEQVS
-196 SSKSG
+196 LSRPG
-201 YPITYLLF
+201 YPIAYVLF
-209 PWEIYRPWIKGATLY
+209 PWEIYRPWIKGATIY
-224 IVHDEI
+224 IVPDEI
-230 IYDHEQ
+230 IYDHEV
-236 FLDLIFQN
+236 FLDFIYQN
-244 KIKEL
+244 KIKEI

-278 WVTGEALTQKLKYQL
+278 WVTGEALTQQLKYQL
-293 IDRLPSARLFNFY
+293 IDRLPSARLLNYY
-306 GINECFTVT
+306 GINECFTVA

-324 LPSGFCAVGIP
+324 LPSGFCAVGMP

-345 ENGQQVTPGK
+345 ENGQQVPPGN

-366 FQAYF
+366 FQAYL

-376 TAEKLVDLNGNRF
+376 TAQKLVELNGDRF

-418 YNVSLAGIENTLL
+418 YNVSLVGIENTLL

-440 VIIQGKEEAEK
+440 VILQGKEEAEK

-456 FVPQKQIT
+456 FVPQKQST
-464 EAQEIRELKLRL
+464 EFQQIRELKLRL
-476 RHHLQDHLPPHMIPS
+476 RHHLQDNLPPHMIPS
-491 VFVVIDKIPM
+491 VFVAIDKIPM

-507 DRRQLPSLD
+507 DRRQLPSID

-572 LSKIFAIHL
+572 LSKILAIHL

-596 QHLEQDKGGKTAAKQ
+596 QYLEQNKGGKTAVKQ
-611 YHKRKKSIGHGSD
+611 YKKRNKSIGYGSD
-624 IAIVGMSCRFPGAN
+624 IAIIGMSCRFPGAN

-688 DAEFFG
+688 DAQFFG

-699 AELMDPQHRLFLE
+699 AELMDPQHRFFLE

-717 LENAGYNP
+717 LEIAGYNP
-725 GNYPGAVGVYGGS
+725 ENYPGAVGVYGGS

-755 RTSPLLTH
+755 QTNPLLTH

-794 GPSLNV
+794 GPSVNV

-885 GDHVYATIKG
+885 GDYIYATIKG

-909 APSIEGQIAA
+909 APSIEGQVAA

-925 MANIDPRTVSYVET
+925 MANIDPRTVSYVEA

-954 LTKAFRQSTNS
+954 LTTAFRQSTNS

-997 ALHNKAIPPSLHFKE
+997 ALHNKAIPPSLHFQE
-1012 PNPNIDFPNSPFYVN
+1012 PNPNIDFDNSPFYVN
-1027 TALTPWEPKVTPL
+1027 TAYKEWEENGTPL

-1048 MGGTNVHVVLEEAPK
+1048 MGGTNAHVVLEEAPK
-1063 QVESGSPLT
+1063 RSPLT

-1079 SEASH
+1079 SQASSSLL
-1084 GFPLNKGD
+1084 LNKGD
-1092 INEASHG
+1092 G
-1099 LNKGGISEA
+1099 RGISCWGTGGGYLQE
-1108 SHGVPLAKGDGRGID
+1108 DGRGID
-1123 GGDAKVKSERSLHIL
+1123 GGKSKDKTERSLHIL

-1153 NYITYLES
+1153 NYITYLECHRE
-1161 DPKAE
+1161 AE
-1166 IGDICFTANGGRQHF
+1166 IADICFTANGGRQHF

-1192 QDLLEQLQRFGKP
+1192 QDLLEQLHRFGKP
-1205 VDINDSSEPP
+1205 VDLNDSSEPP

-1252 FRKTLDECDRI
+1252 FRKNLDECDRI

-1279 LDNREQGTEPDSPIH
+1279 LDNNQQGTGNREQGIGEEKNRELIKGFLDPDLVSLID
-1294 QTSYTQPAIFAI
+1294 QTSYTQPAIFAL
-1306 EYALAGLWKSWGI
+1306 EYALAQLWKSWGI
-1319 EPDVVMGHSIGE
+1319 EPDIVIGHSIGE

-1341 SLEDGLKLIAQRGRL
+1341 SLEDGLKLIAERGRL

-1379 IKPYGRDVSVAAING
+1379 IKPYARDVSLAAING
-1394 PQSVV
+1394 PDSVV
-1399 ISGERAAINTIERN
+1399 ISGKRAAINTIERN

-1434 MEPILGEFEQVV
+1434 MEPILAEFEQVV

-1474 KYWCDHLRQPVQFMA
+1474 KYWCDHVRQPVQFMA
-1489 SMSTIA
+1489 SMSTLE
-1495 QQGID
+1495 QLGID

-1507 KPILLGMGRQCLP
+1507 KPILLGMGRQCIP
-1520 EHQGLW
+1520 EYQGLW

-1531 PGQED
+1531 QGQED

-1546 LYLHGVPVNWLG
+1546 LYLHGVSINWLG
-1558 FDQDFA
+1558 FDRDFQ

-1587 LMGITAPSTSPG
+1587 SITSTSP
-1599 AIGAVAPGLKA
+1599 KA
-1610 IAPKDIG
+1610 IAPKDIA

-1625 FYIPSWKRSITPAYQ
+1625 FYIPSWKRSIPPAYQ

-1651 VFIDECGLGEK
+1651 VFIDECRLGEKLGEK

-1670 GSDVVRVSHGSE
+1670 GSDVVRVSRGSE
-1682 FAKQSDRVY
+1682 FAKQSDRFY

-1702 TLLQELKQLN
+1702 TLLQELKQRN

-1810 VLPPSQKQNQ
+1810 VVPPSQKQKQ
-1820 EKLVTQLLGEIKA
+1820 EKLVTQLLAEITTH
-1833 QSEDLTIAYRGKHR
+1833 SEDLTIAYRSKYR
-1847 WVQKFEPMGLEKP
+1847 WVQKFEPVGLETP
-1860 EAGTLPLTEEGVY
+1860 GAETLPLTKEGVY
-1873 LIIGGL
+1873 LIIGGI
-1879 GAIGMSLGLHLAKT
+1879 GAIGLSLGLHLAKT
-1893 VRAKLILIGRSQF
+1893 VRAKLILTGRSQF

-1918 HNAEDR
+1918 NNGEDR

-1934 MEAMGAEV
+1934 METMGAEV
-1942 MVLSADVADGQQ
+1942 MVLNADVANEQQ
-1954 MEEAIAQA
+1954 MEAAIAQA

-2011 VLHNKNLDFCI
+2011 VLQNKNLDFCI

-2031 GGLGDVAYSAAN
+2031 GGLGDIAYSAAN
-2043 LFMDVFVHQQNRSN
+2043 LFMDVFVHQQNRNN
-2057 SVPWLSVNWE
+2057 SIPWLSVNWE
-2067 TWEFEKQDQNYEI
+2067 TWEFEKQDRNYEI
-2080 AAGLAEFAITPE
+2080 AAALAEFAITPE

-2097 FERVLSTQELNQI
+2097 FERVLSTPELDRI
-2110 LVSSGD
+2110 IVSSGD
-2116 LQTRIDR
+2116 LQARIDR

-2133 NNSQNQVS
+2133 NNSHNQVS
-2141 STPVTFRKQ
+2141 YTPVTFRKQ
-2150 LETAPVGERQG
+2150 LETVPVGERRG

-2200 LRNALQLSLGLSVP
+2200 LRNSLQLSLGLSVP

-2220 YPTPEALTSYLVRE
+2220 YPTPEGLASYLAQE
-2234 VAHLE
+2234 V
-2239 DSKSLSNGSIKQGI
+2239 LSFGSMKQSI
-2253 VEDDSYHSTLVSI
+2253 VEDDSYRSTLVSI

-2284 VFDIYPLAQHLDSEQ
+2284 VFDLYPLAQHLDSEQ
-2299 PLYGLRALGLDER
+2299 PLYGLRSLGLDEG
-2312 EKPLTRMEDI
+2312 EVPLTRMEEI
-2322 AAHHIQALQAVQPE
+2322 AAHHIQALQAVQPN

-2369 IMDGLGTNLQKY
+2369 IIDGLGTNLQKY
-2381 QDFAEWD
+2381 QDFSEWD
-2388 NSKLIDDL
+2388 NVKAIDDL

-2411 PETLQSIG
+2411 PETLQSLGG
-2419 EDRKLDYLLERLTI
+2419 EQQLNYLLERLRI
-2433 AGLNL
+2433 AGFKL
-2438 SQGELKRIFK
+2438 SQDELKRIFQ
-2448 VYKAS
+2448 VYKANV
-2453 IQADVD
+2453 QADVD
-2459 YIPQESYP
+2459 YVPKENYP
-2467 TSITFFRAMETEVF
+2467 IAITFFQAMETEVF
-2481 EATLGETTILEDP
+2481 KTILGETKILEDS

-2522 NVGVLAQTLRTCLES
+2522 NVGVLAQKLKTFIEINCNL
-2537 YPRAVH
+2537 
-2543 HPL
+2543 